1 MSHNPSR
8 LEHSWLIK
16 VARPVIFEHISALL
30 ETAIQYSVLL
40 IERAIVGLFR
50 LTSLIINKVG
60 TERDFTAASE
70 LNFFQPSM
78 RDQLYIALDL
88 IGRLPPSI
96 AFSAAE
102 QIVSGVVPLI
112 QTPDIVR

>member
-1 MSHNPSR
+1 
-8 LEHSWLIK
+8 
-16 VARPVIFEHISALL
+16 
-30 ETAIQYSVLL
+30 
-40 IERAIVGLFR
+40 
-50 LTSLIINKVG
+50 
-60 TERDFTAASE
+60 
-70 LNFFQPSM
+70 M

-88 IGRLPPSI
+88 IGRLPSSI

>member
-1 MSHNPSR
+1 M
-8 LEHSWLIK
+8 
-16 VARPVIFEHISALL
+16 ARPIVFEHISALL
-30 ETAIQYSVLL
+30 ETAIQYSALL

-50 LTSLIINKVG
+50 LMSLIINKVG
-60 TERDFTAASE
+60 TERDFAVTTN
-70 LNFFQPSM
+70 LNYLQPSM

-88 IGRLPPSI
+88 IGRLPSSI

-112 QTPDIVR
+112 QTPDIIR